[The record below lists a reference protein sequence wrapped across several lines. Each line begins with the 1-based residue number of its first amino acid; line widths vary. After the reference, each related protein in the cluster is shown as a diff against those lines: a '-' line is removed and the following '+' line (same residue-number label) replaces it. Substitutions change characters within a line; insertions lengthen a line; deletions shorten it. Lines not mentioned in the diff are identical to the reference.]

1 MPLLD
6 IRNLTIELETPNGII
21 KAVDR
26 VNLSI
31 NPGEI
36 RGLVGESGSGK
47 SLVAKAI
54 MGILSDRWHVSA
66 DRLRY
71 NSIDLLSLSAKER
84 RKLMGSEI
92 AMVFQEPSSCLD
104 PNDTVGHQ
112 LHESLATIAPD
123 VPFFQRKQWREVRIR
138 QLLHKVGIRDH
149 LRVMN
154 SYPHELS
161 EGMCQKVL
169 IAMAIAYKPRLLI
182 ADEPTTDIE
191 SGARVQIFK
200 LFKKLNQ
207 LNDVSILLITHDLE
221 QIENWTQTI
230 TVMYSGQS
238 VESGRTKDIFK
249 QPFHPYTMALLQSMP
264 HFGDKLAH
272 KSQLNALSGC
282 VPTMQHLPIRRSLGP
297 RCPNAQR
304 RCVEMPQMQK
314 SKGHYYSCHFPIDYD
329 EPNEKEQ

>member
-6 IRNLTIELETPNGII
+6 IRNLTIELESPQGRI
-21 KAVDR
+21 KVVDR

-31 NPGEI
+31 NSGEI

-54 MGILSDRWHVSA
+54 MGILSERWHVSA

-71 NSIDLLSLSAKER
+71 NGLDLLSLSARER

-92 AMVFQEPSSCLD
+92 AMVFQEPRSCLD

-112 LHESLATIAPD
+112 LHESLATVAPD
-123 VPFFQRKQWREVRIR
+123 VPFFQRKQWREIRIR

-149 LRVMN
+149 RRVMDC
-154 SYPHELS
+154 YPAELS

-182 ADEPTTDIE
+182 ADEPTTVIE
-191 SGARVQIFK
+191 SGAQLQIFK

-221 QIENWTQTI
+221 HIENWTQTI

-238 VESGRTKDIFK
+238 VESGKTKQIFK
-249 QPFHPYTMALLQSMP
+249 QPFHPYTLALLQSMP
-264 HFGDKLAH
+264 HFDDKLGH

-282 VPTMQHLPIRRSLGP
+282 VPTMQHLPIGCRLGP

-304 RCVEMPQMQK
+304 RCVEMPKMK
-314 SKGHYYSCHFPIDYD
+314 KLKNHYYSCHFPIVYD
-329 EPNEKEQ
+329 NDEEQS

>member
-6 IRNLTIELETPNGII
+6 IRNLTIELDTPQGKI

-71 NSIDLLSLSAKER
+71 NGIDLLSLSAKER
-84 RKLMGSEI
+84 RKIMGREI

-112 LHESLATIAPD
+112 LHESLSTVD
-123 VPFFQRKQWREVRIR
+123 SGVPFFQRKQWREVRIR

-149 LRVMN
+149 QRVMS

-182 ADEPTTDIE
+182 ADEPTAVIE
-191 SGARVQIFK
+191 SGAQIQIFK
-200 LFKKLNQ
+200 LFQKLNQ
-207 LNDVSILLITHDLE
+207 LHDVSILLIDHDLE
-221 QIENWTQTI
+221 HIKNWTQTI

-238 VESGRTKDIFK
+238 VESGQTKQIFK
-249 QPFHPYTMALLQSMP
+249 QPFHPYTRALLQSMP
-264 HFGDKLAH
+264 HFDDKLGH

-282 VPTMQHLPIRRSLGP
+282 IPTMQHLPIGCRLGP

-304 RCVEMPQMQK
+304 LCVEMPKMQK
-314 SKGHYYSCHFPIDYD
+314 SKGHYFSCHFPVSYD
-329 EPNEKEQ
+329 NNEQSHE

>member
-6 IRNLTIELETPNGII
+6 IRNLTIELETPDGII
-21 KAVDR
+21 KAIDR

-71 NSIDLLSLSAKER
+71 NGVDLLSLSARER

-92 AMVFQEPSSCLD
+92 AMVFQDPSSCLD

-112 LHESLATIAPD
+112 MHESLAKVSPD
-123 VPFFQRKQWREVRIR
+123 VPFWQRKQWREVRIR

-149 LRVMN
+149 RRVMD
-154 SYPHELS
+154 SYPSELS

-182 ADEPTTDIE
+182 ADEPTTLIE
-191 SGARVQIFK
+191 RSAQTQIFK

-207 LNDVSILLITHDLE
+207 LHDVSILLITHDLE
-221 QIENWTQTI
+221 YIERWTQTI
-230 TVMYSGQS
+230 TVMYSGQT
-238 VESGRTKDIFK
+238 VESGLTKQIFK
-249 QPFHPYTMALLQSMP
+249 QPFHPYTMALLRSMP
-264 HFGDKLAH
+264 HFDDKLTH

-282 VPTMQHLPIRRSLGP
+282 VPTIQHLPIGCRLGP

-304 RCVEMPQMQK
+304 RCVEMPQMKK
-314 SKGHYYSCHFPIDYD
+314 SRGHYYSCHFPITYD
-329 EPNEKEQ
+329 NKESKS